1 MRLRMSTGIKTL
13 LVIIGLVVAVYGI
26 SFISEN
32 TDLVFITLLDWV
44 NRCINL
50 FG

>member
-13 LVIIGLVVAVYGI
+13 LVILGLVIAVYGI

-32 TDLVFITLLDWV
+32 TDLVLITLLDWV